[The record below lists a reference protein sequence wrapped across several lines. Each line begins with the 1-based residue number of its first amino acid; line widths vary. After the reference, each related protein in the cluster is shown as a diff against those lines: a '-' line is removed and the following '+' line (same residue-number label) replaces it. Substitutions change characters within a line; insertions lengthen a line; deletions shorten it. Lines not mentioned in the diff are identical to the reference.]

1 MSLKCLISKGKLTP
15 HGASS
20 TISIGATQA
29 GIEEQSVTELHP
41 VSKCCVTCQNPTLTN
56 PLRESVRPQADNR
69 SAPNGIRS
77 NSYPA
82 AFFMAAPKEAIDMQ
96 PESRSPKKIIRLR
109 GVIARSGLSK
119 TTIYRISNDPA
130 SDFPKPVRPTP
141 HTVGWYESEI
151 DAWVDSRRGGAA

>member
-1 MSLKCLISKGKLTP
+1 MSLKCLILKEKLTQ
-15 HGASS
+15 HGARR
-20 TISIGATQA
+20 TISSRRNTSGQRGTIRNGTPPCKQVLCNLPK
-29 GIEEQSVTELHP
+29 S
-41 VSKCCVTCQNPTLTN
+41 NPDQ
-56 PLRESVRPQADNR
+56 PLRESARPQADNR